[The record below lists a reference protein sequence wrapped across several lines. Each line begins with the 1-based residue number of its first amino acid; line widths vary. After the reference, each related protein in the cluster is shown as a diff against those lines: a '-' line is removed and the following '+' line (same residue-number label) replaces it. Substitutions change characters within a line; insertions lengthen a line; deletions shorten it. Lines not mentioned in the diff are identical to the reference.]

1 MSAGTVLVADP
12 VGGDASVIGATL
24 AAHGFSMMTP
34 AHGDSWQGLA
44 DRADGLIVNLVSVD
58 AAAFARLTRCR
69 VIARLGVGINNID
82 LATAR
87 TRGIVVTNVPDYC
100 REEVSDHALALILA
114 LVRKLP
120 LAHADVERGVW
131 NQLGYRPIHR
141 LNTLTLGLV
150 GYGRL
155 AQALA
160 RKAGALGL
168 RVIAHDP
175 YAASDPETLVKLVP
189 LDALLCEADVVSL
202 HVPLVAE
209 TRGLMG
215 RAQIRKMK
223 SGAILVNTSRGELI
237 DEAALVE
244 ALDERHLA
252 AVALDVFAHEPLP
265 ANSPLHGRP
274 NVLLTPHMAFYS
286 EESLEELQRT
296 AAEDVVRALSGQT
309 PRYRAA

>member
-1 MSAGTVLVADP
+1 MLVTDP
-12 VGGDASVIGATL
+12 IGGDASVIETAL
-24 AAHGFSMMTP
+24 AAHGFSTLLP
-34 AHGDSWQGLA
+34 ASGESWQALA
-44 DRADGLIVNLVSVD
+44 DRAEGLIVNLVQVD
-58 AAAFARLTRCR
+58 EAAFARLTRCR

-82 LATAR
+82 IATAR

-120 LAHADVERGVW
+120 LAHADVQRGLW

-141 LNTLTLGLV
+141 LNTLTLGLI
-150 GYGRL
+150 GHGRL

-160 RKAGALGL
+160 RKAGSLGL

-175 YAASDPETLVKLVP
+175 YAAPDPASQVRLVP
-189 LDALLCEADVVSL
+189 LRALLGEADIVSL

-209 TRGLMG
+209 TRGMIG
-215 RAQIRKMK
+215 CAEIRQMK

-237 DEAALVE
+237 DESALAQ
-244 ALDERHLA
+244 ALDERHLSA
-252 AVALDVFAHEPLP
+252 AALDVFANEPLP
-265 ANSPLHGRP
+265 TNSLLQGRA
-274 NVLLTPHMAFYS
+274 NVLLTPHIAFYS

-296 AAEDVVRALSGQT
+296 AAEDVARALSGLA